1 MDACEETSRSD
12 SGLTF
17 SALTDEQLLCAYRDG
32 AVDRDRTIAEL
43 FARYHSR
50 VSRWCLR
57 FTQDRELARDLA
69 QEVFLRAY
77 KSLDTYRGDSRVS
90 TWIYVIARNQ
100 SMTALERRASQ
111 PDYLE
116 LTAAVAWADP
126 NGGAA
131 YDRIEA
137 TRVYG
142 PKCEQLLSTLTPTE
156 AAVLVLHY
164 GQDFSLASVTQQ
176 LRLKN
181 KSGAK
186 AYIVSARRKLG
197 PILERN
203 FDAWVAVVA

>member
-1 MDACEETSRSD
+1 MSSCCVRTGMALSTVTAQSRNCLHATTPVCPAGVS
-12 SGLTF
+12 
-17 SALTDEQLLCAYRDG
+17 
-32 AVDRDRTIAEL
+32 
-43 FARYHSR
+43 
-50 VSRWCLR
+50 VSRR
-57 FTQDRELARDLA
+57 TASSRRSG

-77 KSLDTYRGDSRVS
+77 KSLDTYCGDSRVS
-90 TWIYVIARNQ
+90 TWIPIVIARNQ